1 MCNALGGGGVLWVR
15 YIELFTAYCR
25 GVGFRVVWGTGF
37 GSLVWA
43 YDVYGDLCSVWVFN
57 GMTTAL
63 RGDLSLVIGS
73 GVSTSYICT
82 IFPQFS
88 LLI

>member
-1 MCNALGGGGVLWVR
+1 MRSVGEGFCGFGTLNCLRLIVGGGSG
-15 YIELFTAYCR
+15 C
-25 GVGFRVVWGTGF
+25 

-43 YDVYGDLCSVWVFN
+43 YDVYGDLCSIWVFN

-63 RGDLSLVIGS
+63 WGDLSRVIGS

>member
-15 YIELFTAYCR
+15 YIELFTAYF
-25 GVGFRVVWGTGF
+25 GGTGC

-63 RGDLSLVIGS
+63 RGDLSRVIGS